1 MSERRP
7 APWLVAT
14 ALFVVVTAVVFAL
27 PFVVHWAW
35 PSLDSGILMVGNLFL
50 GGILGAGAVIGF
62 LHWKWEL

>member
-1 MSERRP
+1 MSDRRP

-14 ALFVVVTAVVFAL
+14 VLAVAVTTVVFSL

-35 PSLDSGILMVGNLFL
+35 PSLDSDVLMLGNFVL
-50 GGILGAGAVIGF
+50 GGLLGVGAVIGF